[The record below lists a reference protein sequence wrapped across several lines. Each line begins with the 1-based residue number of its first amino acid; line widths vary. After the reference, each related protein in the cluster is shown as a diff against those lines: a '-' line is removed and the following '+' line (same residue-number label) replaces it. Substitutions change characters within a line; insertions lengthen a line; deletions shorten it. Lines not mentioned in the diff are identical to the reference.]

1 MKNTIKDIV
10 AGENIEQV
18 LNDIMDRLF
27 AYGPTDPVDLEL
39 LTYIKIYH
47 PALFSRHEKSILMT
61 MGLFFK
67 DTGIQSF
74 RDVVFDIYVNADG
87 TYIRWS

>member
-1 MKNTIKDIV
+1 MKNTIKEII

-18 LNDIMDRLF
+18 LNDILDRLF

-47 PALFSRHEKSILMT
+47 PALFAQHEKRILMIMSSENILT
-61 MGLFFK
+61 
-67 DTGIQSF
+67 
-74 RDVVFDIYVNADG
+74 
-87 TYIRWS
+87 

>member
-47 PALFSRHEKSILMT
+47 PAYAMSNPEGINYM
-61 MGLFFK
+61 FF
-67 DTGIQSF
+67 
-74 RDVVFDIYVNADG
+74 
-87 TYIRWS
+87 